1 MPLII
6 IFACCGCKRDGI
18 FKVFREEYSNEYVIK
33 GSKKF
38 KGEIDEKIEIS
49 MDDLSDNGD
58 NDSSN

>member
-6 IFACCGCKRDGI
+6 IFACCRCKRNGI

-33 GSKKF
+33 GSKIF